1 MWWQDLL
8 STCEGAS
15 GPSRAPSER
24 LEVRQSREGLT
35 SDAETEATWHK
46 FGDIYTLQIPPVNN
60 MTTSMENGTCVDDLP
75 NQNGD
80 FL

>member
-1 MWWQDLL
+1 MWRQDLL

-46 FGDIYTLQIPPVNN
+46 FGDLYPPVNN
-60 MTTSMENGTCVDDLP
+60 ITTRENGTCVDDLP